1 MLTRWGQMLAFL
13 RGAAG
18 AVQHGVGPKRRH
30 CAPNEGRDRMA
41 EAWEAVHG
49 PVEPARRQLST
60 WAAKLCAAMAV
71 APGPASGTVGHD
83 DAAG

>member
-30 CAPNEGRDRMA
+30 QAPSEGRDRLA

-49 PVEPARRQLST
+49 PVEPARRQLAK
-60 WAAKLCAAMAV
+60 WAAKLSAAIAA
-71 APGPASGTVGHD
+71 APMPANGNAGHD